1 MYGTSRVVRKYL
13 EVKRILRTR
22 FQFGVTWS
30 CHVHYVYR
38 IQFRVSVT
46 DALVPP
52 SVTLTNES
60 KLALGMP
67 DLGKI
72 RIEHNLIPNI
82 ERTWTEY
89 LFLPLSVFHKRPSK
103 WKEIE
108 SNHQGRKFRSRSH
121 LLDEPPPVDVTHP
134 ARHLSN
140 GEGEEGAVHFMQN
153 PEERTWWIFV
163 CTNAT
168 HNCAC
173 ALMFLP
179 RSRMTEVPEAKNCS

>member
-1 MYGTSRVVRKYL
+1 M
-13 EVKRILRTR
+13 
-22 FQFGVTWS
+22 
-30 CHVHYVYR
+30 HYVYR

-134 ARHLSN
+134 ARQTFIKWRGRGRRRSFHAES
-140 GEGEEGAVHFMQN
+140 GGANLVNF
-153 PEERTWWIFV
+153 
-163 CTNAT
+163 
-168 HNCAC
+168 
-173 ALMFLP
+173 
-179 RSRMTEVPEAKNCS
+179 RMHKCDT